1 MATRVAIA
9 QMRDNALAELRANM
23 NEISALIDVDPA
35 AMPIKTRDPDYT
47 HAAELKAIAEW
58 SGRVKETLKTP
69 LAIEGNA
76 DGNTTQSKNAKSH
89 R

>member
-1 MATRVAIA
+1 
-9 QMRDNALAELRANM
+9 MRDNALIQLRATM
-23 NEISALIDVDPA
+23 NEISALTGVDPA
-35 AMPIKTRDPDYT
+35 AMPEKTRDPDYD
-47 HAAELKAIAEW
+47 HAAQLKAITEW

-69 LAIEGNA
+69 LANEGIV